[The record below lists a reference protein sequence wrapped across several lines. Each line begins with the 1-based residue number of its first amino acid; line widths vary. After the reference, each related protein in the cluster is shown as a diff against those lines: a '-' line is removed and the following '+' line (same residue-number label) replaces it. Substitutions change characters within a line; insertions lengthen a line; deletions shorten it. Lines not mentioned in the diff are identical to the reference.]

1 MIKVD
6 GYSNLYRDEESGA
19 IINSDSVEYSNRL
32 KSISS
37 IKNEKNELKRMKS
50 EIDELKALLK
60 KVLEK
65 STD

>member
-1 MIKVD
+1 MIKVA

-32 KSISS
+32 KRISS

-50 EIDELKALLK
+50 EIDELKVLLK
-60 KVLEK
+60 KLLDK

>member
-37 IKNEKNELKRMKS
+37 IINEKNELKRMKS
-50 EIDELKALLK
+50 EIDELITLLK
-60 KVLEK
+60 NVFE
-65 STD
+65 